1 MKNEEA
7 YYVIY
12 SRKSKFTGKGE
23 SVENQIE
30 MCRNFI
36 AMHYG
41 DKAAEQALVYED
53 EGFSGGNLERPQFKQ
68 MMKDSR
74 KKSFKAIVVYR
85 LDRISRNIGDFA
97 GLIQD
102 LGDRGIDFI
111 SIREQFDTGSPMG
124 RAMMYIASVFSQ
136 LERET
141 IAERIR
147 DNMHELAKT
156 GRWLGGNTPTGYASE
171 SVTKVTVDGKTKSAC
186 KLTQVPEEIQLI
198 ERIFDKFLETGSLT
212 KTDQYL
218 LEHGCRTKQ
227 GNEFTRFAIKAILTN
242 PVYMKA
248 DQEAYEY
255 LKEGGVEE
263 LCAGK
268 ELFDGTHGI
277 MTYNRTLQR
286 PGKTNQINP
295 MSEWLVAL
303 GAHEGVIE
311 GKKWIQVQSMLDMNK
326 NKGYRRARINE
337 ALLSGILFCGDCG
350 SRMRPKLGKRENK
363 QGERVFR
370 YVCTAKERSQGH
382 LCKAKN
388 IDGNKLDEIILS
400 KVAEIAEKTDL
411 FGTELT
417 GSKQTLG
424 AGQADYQREIR
435 QMEEHLRQIESDI
448 QKLMNSLPRYLGTD
462 METYISRQLSVLHGE
477 AETTRK
483 RLKELNIPAGESAL
497 KEYPFD
503 VLQDM
508 IQRIGREL
516 DTMSPEQRRMAV
528 RLILRKVVWDGE
540 HVHLYFL
547 HNTESENSETCCK
560 KSILFADKSMKDC
573 PRTWWEDSE

>member
-41 DKAAEQALVYED
+41 EKAAEQALVYED

-68 MMKDSR
+68 MMKDSH
-74 KKSFKAIVVYR
+74 KKTFQAIVVYR

-111 SIREQFDTGSPMG
+111 SIKEQFDTGSPMG

-156 GRWLGGNTPTGYASE
+156 GRWLGGNTPTGYTSE
-171 SVTKVTVDGKTKSAC
+171 SVTKVTVDGKTKSAY
-186 KLTQVPEEIQLI
+186 KLTQVPEEIQLV
-198 ERIFDKFLETGSLT
+198 ELIFDKFLETGSLT

-218 LEHGCRTKQ
+218 LEGGYRTKQ
-227 GNEFTRFAIKAILTN
+227 DHEFTRFAIKGILTN

-248 DQEAYEY
+248 DQEAWQY
-255 LKEGGVEE
+255 LTEGGVED
-263 LCAGK
+263 LCATQ
-268 ELFDGTHGI
+268 EAFDGTHGI
-277 MTYNRTLQR
+277 MAYNRTLQR
-286 PGKTNQINP
+286 PGKASQINP
-295 MSEWLVAL
+295 MSEWIVAL

-311 GKKWIQVQSMLDMNK
+311 GKRWVQVQTMLNLNK
-326 NKGYRRARINE
+326 DKAYRRARVNE
-337 ALLSGILFCGDCG
+337 ALLSGILFCADCG
-350 SRMRPKLGKRENK
+350 SRMRPKLGKQEND
-363 QGERVFR
+363 QGERQFS
-370 YVCTAKERSQGH
+370 YVCTTKERSQGH

-388 IDGNKLDEIILS
+388 IDGNKLDEMIIQ
-400 KVAEIAEKTDL
+400 KVSEMARQTDL
-411 FGTELT
+411 FGTEMT
-417 GSKQTLG
+417 GSRQELG
-424 AGQADYQREIR
+424 TTKADYQREIR
-435 QMEEHLRQIESDI
+435 QMEDRQRQTQADI
-448 QKLMNSLPRYLGTD
+448 QKLMESLPRYLGTD
-462 METYISRQLSVLHGE
+462 MEVYISRQMGVLHE
-477 AETTRK
+477 QAEETEK
-483 RLKELNIPAGESAL
+483 RLRELNILAGESAL
-497 KEYPFD
+497 KEYQFD

-508 IQRIGREL
+508 IHRIGSQL
-516 DTMSPEQRRMAV
+516 DAMSPEQRRMAV

-540 HVHLYFL
+540 NVHLYFL
-547 HNTESENSETCCK
+547 HDTESENTEIVYK
-560 KSILFADKSMKDC
+560 KSVFSEKDSFC
-573 PRTWWEDSE
+573 ASERISRGDSE